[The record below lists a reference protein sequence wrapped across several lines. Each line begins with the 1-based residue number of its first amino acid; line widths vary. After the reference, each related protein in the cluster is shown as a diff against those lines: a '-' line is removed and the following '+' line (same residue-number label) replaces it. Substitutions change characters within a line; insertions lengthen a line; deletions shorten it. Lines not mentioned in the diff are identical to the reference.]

1 MTVKTFA
8 YTKGDLFH
16 NYNEEIHDWIDKTIT
31 KWDPKLRKGI
41 IKKHV
46 AVIVLVK
53 EL

>member
-1 MTVKTFA
+1 MIEIMKN
-8 YTKGDLFH
+8 GERI
-16 NYNEEIHDWIDKTIT
+16 NYHNEEIHDWIDKTIT